1 MSDHEQSEH
10 SKNPETHRDETPDG
24 GGAGNTGSEG
34 GEGRRNA
41 ERTPKL
47 DEGGEQGQTQTPAP
61 ADDVGVPSD
70 EEIGKDDS

>member
-1 MSDHEQSEH
+1 MSDEERDPQE
-10 SKNPETHRDETPDG
+10 KDPETHRDETPDG
-24 GGAGNTGSEG
+24 GGAGDAGSEG

-47 DEGGEQGQTQTPAP
+47 DEGGEEGQTEHRAP

-70 EEIGKDDS
+70 EEISEEEN